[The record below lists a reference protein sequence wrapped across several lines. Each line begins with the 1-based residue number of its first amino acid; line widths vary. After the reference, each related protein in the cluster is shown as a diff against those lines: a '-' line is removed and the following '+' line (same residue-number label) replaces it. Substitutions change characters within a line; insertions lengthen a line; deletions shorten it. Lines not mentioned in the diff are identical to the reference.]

1 MPANQCVALELL
13 ADTAHA
19 FEPGKLRN
27 HDIAFDSLLKNGTDT
42 LAVSNARSFFT
53 CPRASPFFIR
63 LRTTWVGV
71 ARG

>member
-27 HDIAFDSLLKNGTDT
+27 HDIAFDSLLKNGRDT
-42 LAVSNARSFFT
+42 LAVSNARSFF
-53 CPRASPFFIR
+53 SPVREPVPFSS
-63 LRTTWVGV
+63 G
-71 ARG
+71 